1 MKGSDF
7 LRGQRQSLQYWLNVQ
22 TFGEASG
29 PVNDNTRRAY
39 LAANKNFSAF
49 CRKEGIR
56 SPERLQEASVEA
68 LQAYSDFLQKKGY
81 SPATIHSRLAGPC
94 RALGVAM
101 GRIEKPRRGADSITR
116 SRDVERPGR
125 DRDAADRSNP
135 QFSRLVKF
143 QKAVGLRRAEIGRL
157 KGRDLC
163 LDESGQL
170 SVFVSRGKGGKV
182 QFQRILP
189 DDVEIVRKIFQNV
202 DPDRSVFSSRE
213 MSNHIDLHGLRAE
226 AARRA
231 YDYYSDRLQADPD
244 FRKTLVRE
252 LVARYEKIHGLTG
265 LRPDQRTS
273 EAIQGLPAASSH
285 KKAMDWIRAV
295 LRAGN
300 GAYRLR
306 GEVLERAKAAG
317 RPIVY
322 DRLALL
328 AVSVFHLSHWRLDVT
343 VVNYLA

>member
-1 MKGSDF
+1 M
-7 LRGQRQSLQYWLNVQ
+7 
-22 TFGEASG
+22 
-29 PVNDNTRRAY
+29 
-39 LAANKNFSAF
+39 AANKSFAAF
-49 CRKEGIR
+49 CRGKGIR
-56 SPERLQEASVEA
+56 SPEKLQAEPVEA
-68 LQAYSDFLQKKGY
+68 IQAYSNFLQNEGY

-94 RALGVAM
+94 RALGVKM
-101 GRIEKPRRGADSITR
+101 GQISKPRRGADSITR
-116 SRDVERPGR
+116 SRDVERSGR
-125 DRDAADRSNP
+125 DRDAADQANP
-135 QFSRLVKF
+135 QFSRLVEF
-143 QKAVGLRRAEIGRL
+143 QKAVGLRRSEIGRL

-170 SVFVSRGKGGKV
+170 SVFVGRGKGGKV

-189 DDVEIVRKIFQNV
+189 SDVEAVRKIFQNV
-202 DPDRSVFSSRE
+202 DPDQPVFSSRE

-244 FRKTLVRE
+244 FRRTLVRE

-265 LRPDQRTS
+265 LRPDQRTP
-273 EAIQGLPAASSH
+273 EAVQALPEASSK
-285 KKAMDWIRAV
+285 KKAVDWVRAV
-295 LRAGN
+295 LRVGD

-306 GEVLERAKAAG
+306 GEVLEKAKAAG

>member
-1 MKGSDF
+1 M
-7 LRGQRQSLQYWLNVQ
+7 RQQRSLQYWLNGQ

-29 PVNDNTRRAY
+29 PINDNTRRAY
-39 LAANKNFSAF
+39 LAANKSFAAF
-49 CRKEGIR
+49 CRGKGIR
-56 SPERLQEASVEA
+56 SSEKLLEDPVKA
-68 LQAYSDFLQKKGY
+68 LQTYSDFLQNEGY

-101 GRIEKPRRGADSITR
+101 GKIDKPRRGADSITR
-116 SRDVERPGR
+116 SRDVDRPGR
-125 DRDAADRSNP
+125 DRDAADRANP
-135 QFSRLVKF
+135 QFSRLVDF
-143 QKAVGLRRAEIGRL
+143 QKAAGLRRSEISRL

-170 SVFVSRGKGGKV
+170 SVFVGRGKGGKV

-189 DDVEIVRKIFQNV
+189 EDVEAVRKIFENV
-202 DPDRSVFSSRE
+202 EPDQPVFSSRE

-231 YDYYSDRLQADPD
+231 YDYYSDRLQTDPD
-244 FRKTLVRE
+244 FRKTLIRE

-273 EAIQGLPAASSH
+273 EVVQALPEASSK

-295 LRAGN
+295 LRAGD

-306 GEVLERAKAAG
+306 GEVLEKAKAAG

-343 VVNYLA
+343 VVNYL